1 MYAEALAEAEGE
13 ILIYNLI
20 FLQIGRISKTINM

>member
-1 MYAEALAEAEGE
+1 VKNTGE

-20 FLQIGRISKTINM
+20 KTPPIFHRTQAASTR